1 MRDNFFS
8 IPTEDDLNAPN
19 ARKLLPDVRPEI
31 FGVGTSSF
39 VFHDKDIENE
49 QVLGST
55 FNKELAGG
63 KIF

>member
-8 IPTEDDLNAPN
+8 IPTEDLINPPE
-19 ARKLLPDVRPEI
+19 ARKLLPDVKPEI

-39 VFHDKDIENE
+39 VFHNKDIENE
-49 QVLGST
+49 QVLGSS
-55 FNKELAGG
+55 FKKELADG